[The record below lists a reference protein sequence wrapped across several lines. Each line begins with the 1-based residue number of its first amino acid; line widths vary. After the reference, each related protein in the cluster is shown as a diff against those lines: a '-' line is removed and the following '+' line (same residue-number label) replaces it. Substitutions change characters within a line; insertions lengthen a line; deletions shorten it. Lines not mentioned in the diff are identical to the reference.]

1 MSLKRKTKTVAGN
14 QVVDNSLPI
23 ESLSCT
29 SNDPNLNNASPDI
42 VPTQLA
48 VSLYMQTHG
57 QEAIVY
63 GFAENP
69 TDNEIAGYL
78 ESQGLTLAEGD
89 TFLYVQLDED
99 QLPTNSKS
107 LTYNGFSLIK
117 VFEQQSYTRQS
128 ESNFI
133 IRPNEL
139 VGVIGD
145 GFTRNVESGESGII
159 TANNA
164 DSTDVAHIQAGSNQQ
179 IIGIKYKIN
188 FTTANQQNSNGMR
201 LKIFPAGSGG
211 IDGVDP
217 IVNVITA
224 TSNGTHT
231 HEFIGA
237 AQGHWIIFYGNN
249 TTLEVTDLQMVSVA
263 SAAPHIIDVK
273 IPTTAT
279 YTYEIISSTG
289 LGDPGVTLTAQNDG
303 VQTDGSLRLE
313 LYRPLHIIGVS
324 TATVKVT
331 AEYQNTISVGG
342 SPQTV
347 TSSTSKNFYMRV
359 EN

>member
-63 GFAENP
+63 GTAENP

-78 ESQGLTLAEGD
+78 ESQGITLAEGD
-89 TFLYVQLDED
+89 TFLYVQLDND
-99 QLPTNSKS
+99 LLPVNSKR

-117 VFEQQSYTRQS
+117 VFEQQSYTIQS
-128 ESNFI
+128 QSDLIPTPRERI
-133 IRPNEL
+133 
-139 VGVIGD
+139 GKIGD
-145 GFTRNVESGESGII
+145 GFTRNVETGASGII

-164 DSTDVAHIQAGSNQQ
+164 DSTDVAYIQTGTNEQF
-179 IIGIKYKIN
+179 IGIKYKITV
-188 FTTANQQNSNGMR
+188 TTANQQNSNGIR
-201 LKIFPAGSGG
+201 LKIYPAGDGG
-211 IDGVDP
+211 IDDVDP

-224 TSNGTHT
+224 TSNGAHT

-237 AQGHWIIFYGNN
+237 AQAHWIVLYGNN

-263 SAAPHIIDVK
+263 SATPHIIDVK

-303 VQTDGSLRLE
+303 VQTSGNLRLE

-331 AEYQNTISVGG
+331 AEYQNTINVGG
-342 SPQTV
+342 AVQTV
-347 TSSTSKNFYMRV
+347 TASTSKNFYMRV